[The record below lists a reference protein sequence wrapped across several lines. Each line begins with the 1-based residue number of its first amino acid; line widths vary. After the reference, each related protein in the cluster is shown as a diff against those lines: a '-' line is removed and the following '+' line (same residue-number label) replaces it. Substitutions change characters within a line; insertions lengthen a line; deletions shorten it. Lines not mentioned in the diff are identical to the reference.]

1 MDPPDRRTC
10 GPELNHC
17 RLKLSRW
24 PWAWVLRAD
33 LPISGPRQ
41 TLFSGRSRAG
51 RSRQR
56 DTGHSG
62 AAHFRASTQ
71 HRKGRDPRR
80 RRSGRGIVGPE
91 DASPIFQRGVGILAG
106 PRRFSQAEAPRARRP
121 PRERIK
127 TQEERKRPIDTEAPA
142 SRPPLPVGG
151 RILLSTGLVEPA
163 IGPSHPRSSTTRPR
177 SPRPSRLPVRS

>member
-1 MDPPDRRTC
+1 MSP
-10 GPELNHC
+10 GPRGLF
-17 RLKLSRW
+17 
-24 PWAWVLRAD
+24 
-33 LPISGPRQ
+33 PRQ

-51 RSRQR
+51 RSRQL
-56 DTGHSG
+56 DTGHAG
-62 AAHFRASTQ
+62 AAHFRASTR

-91 DASPIFQRGVGILAG
+91 DASPIVERGVGILAG

-151 RILLSTGLVEPA
+151 RILLSTPRWTGQIRPLVGTANPA
-163 IGPSHPRSSTTRPR
+163 ISGVPRRELSSTSRRPVLAR
-177 SPRPSRLPVRS
+177 WSGPCLVRQLRGPHFSTCA